1 AGATPQSAWV
11 QLSAR
16 TQLYRRPR
24 QGSVRSPPLVVKIAS
39 RFVLMKR
46 LPPTGGAPLLGIALG
61 AATVVVTSAALLP
74 VRTHVT
80 RATPALVLVLGVVVA
95 GVVGGSIAAMVV
107 ALLAA
112 AAYNLVFIPPYWT
125 FKVNVADDWVALAVF
140 VAVALAMG
148 LLVAGQA
155 ERRRAAEQ
163 REAELRALY
172 EHLRTM
178 SEERE
183 QLAEEATR
191 AQFLQRVDEQRAA
204 LLRSVSHDLR
214 TPLASIRAVA
224 SDLRDGTA
232 YDDETR
238 TELLETVCDEAERLD
253 RIVANLLS
261 LSRIEAGALTPDRQA
276 VALDELVADRVR
288 RLGALFRQ
296 TRIQVEVPPD
306 LALVDGDYTQ
316 LDQVVTNLLENAARY
331 APPASLVR
339 VSAEERNGMVD
350 LRVAEEGIRVPD
362 WARKRIFEPFRKGEG
377 SRSSGVGLAI
387 CKAIVEAHGGT
398 IDVERT
404 AGGGGAT
411 FVVSLP
417 KREVRAP

>member
-1 AGATPQSAWV
+1 
-11 QLSAR
+11 
-16 TQLYRRPR
+16 
-24 QGSVRSPPLVVKIAS
+24 
-39 RFVLMKR
+39 MKR
-46 LPPTGGAPLLGIALG
+46 LPPTGGAPVLGIALG
-61 AATVVVTSAALLP
+61 AITVLLSSAVLLP

-95 GVVGGSIAAMVV
+95 GVVGGSVAAALV

-112 AAYNLVFIPPYWT
+112 AAYNLVFIPRYWT
-125 FKVNVADDWVALAVF
+125 FKVNVADDWVALVVF
-140 VAVALAMG
+140 LAVALAMG

-163 REAELRALY
+163 REAELRHLY
-172 EHLRTM
+172 DHLRTM
-178 SEERE
+178 SEEQDR
-183 QLAEEATR
+183 LAEEATR
-191 AQFLQRVDEQRAA
+191 AQVLERVDEQRAA

-261 LSRIEAGALTPDRQA
+261 LSRIEAGALKPDRQA

-288 RLGALFRQ
+288 RLGGLFRQ
-296 TRIQVEVPPD
+296 VRIQVDIPPD
-306 LALVDGDYTQ
+306 LPLVDGDYTQ
-316 LDQVVTNLLENAARY
+316 LDQVVTNLLENAARH
-331 APPASLVR
+331 APQASLVR
-339 VSAEERNGMVD
+339 VSAEERNGMIE
-350 LRVAEEGIRVPD
+350 LRVADEGIGVPD
-362 WARKRIFEPFRKGEG
+362 WERGRIFEPFRKGEG

-387 CKAIVEAHGGT
+387 CKAIIEAHGGT
-398 IDVERT
+398 IDVDRT
-404 AGGGGAT
+404 VGGGAT
-411 FVVSLP
+411 FVVTLP
-417 KREVRAP
+417 MREVRTA